1 METFPMLIVYD
12 SQVNMSLNFA
22 TKHFAESCKKSD
34 TGALLSVLMAEVLWT
49 LSKYFLIDEFWS
61 L

>member
-34 TGALLSVLMAEVLWT
+34 TVALLSVLMAELLWT
-49 LSKYFLIDEFWS
+49 LSKYFLTDEFWS

>member
-1 METFPMLIVYD
+1 MSCNDFKIMETFPMLIVYD

-34 TGALLSVLMAEVLWT
+34 TGALLSVLMAEVL
-49 LSKYFLIDEFWS
+49 
-61 L
+61 

>member
-1 METFPMLIVYD
+1 METFPMLIVYN

-34 TGALLSVLMAEVLWT
+34 YGSVT
-49 LSKYFLIDEFWS
+49 
-61 L
+61 